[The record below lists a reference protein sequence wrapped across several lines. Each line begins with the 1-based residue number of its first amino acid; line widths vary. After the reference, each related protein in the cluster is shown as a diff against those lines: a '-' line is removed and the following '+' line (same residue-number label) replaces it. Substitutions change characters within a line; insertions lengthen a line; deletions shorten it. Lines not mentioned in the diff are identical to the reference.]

1 MRERPGRH
9 LEAKKGSSW
18 HFTSKELDEETGL
31 YYYGARYYE
40 PATSRWISPDPAG
53 FELIN
58 PMDADGEPLADGWPE
73 GFGPEQSGGMRK
85 GYSVIEALNWYAY
98 VSNNPVKYTDPTGM
112 WTFSIGVSGQG
123 GVLGGAQAG
132 LGVTVSHS
140 EENGLQLG
148 GYASTGGG
156 GYFSVGASINLD
168 ISVSGNDSIA
178 DTSGFSKEYGG
189 TVGLGPGVGVSVN
202 IPMTEDSES
211 KAKPIYTLSIGLSAN
226 PGYEAH
232 IFMNGTAA
240 DALPQMGEGGEA
252 AATAAPPPDFIE
264 DKSIETE
271 H

>member
-1 MRERPGRH
+1 LPGRVN
-9 LEAKKGSSW
+9 SSCDN
-18 HFTSKELDEETGL
+18 EINRRGL

-40 PATSRWISPDPAG
+40 PTTSRWMSPDPAG
-53 FELIN
+53 FGLIN
-58 PMDADGEPLADGWPE
+58 PTGSDGELRA
-73 GFGPEQSGGMRK
+73 

-98 VSNNPVKYTDPTGM
+98 VSNNPVKYVDPTGM